1 MQYRWL
7 LLLALGCSC
16 KDRKGST
23 PSAPVAEKIAFAY
36 EAKSYEGSLFAAPDG
51 TDFLSVASI
60 DDKFVSIGGFSE
72 ADSIVGLVYFYAAR
86 LQPADT
92 LQPSRILATG
102 LYRKH
107 REDLLFSLYQGSA
120 ADAQTPLILG
130 PIQTSLIT
138 SNDLYALNDLY
149 LKGKA
154 QTLLSFIR
162 YHQLNKRGKP
172 DGALQGYLSEQLAKI
187 RASAKGRD

>member
-1 MQYRWL
+1 MKYFCIL
-7 LLLALGCSC
+7 FLALGCSC

-23 PSAPVAEKIAFAY
+23 PPAPTAEKIAFVY
-36 EAKSYEGSLFAAPDG
+36 EAKPYEGKLFAAPDG
-51 TDFLSVASI
+51 ADFLSVASI

-72 ADSIVGLVYFYAAR
+72 ADSIVGLVYFYGAR

-107 REDLLFSLYQGSA
+107 QQELSFSLYKGWA
-120 ADAQTPLILG
+120 VGPQTPLILA
-130 PIQTSLIT
+130 PIHTSVIT
-138 SNDLYALNDLY
+138 SNDVYALNDLY

-154 QTLLSFIR
+154 QTLLSFIHD
-162 YHQLNKRGKP
+162 HQLPKRGKP
-172 DGALQGYLSEQLAKI
+172 DGALQGYISAQLGKV
-187 RASAKGRD
+187 RAADEGSH